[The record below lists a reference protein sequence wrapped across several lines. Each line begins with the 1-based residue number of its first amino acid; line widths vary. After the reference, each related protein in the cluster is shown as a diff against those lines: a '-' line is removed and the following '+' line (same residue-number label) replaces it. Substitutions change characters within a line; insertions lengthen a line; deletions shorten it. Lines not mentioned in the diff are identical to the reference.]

1 MTGRTVTNSLAALTL
16 AVSLALPLGYVWAA
30 ALKVE
35 KPTQT
40 EKTEPL
46 WELGLGAA
54 GLYLPHYPAAA
65 QNQTRLL
72 PFPFLIYRGEIFR
85 SDEKGYLR
93 GRIFK
98 SEKVELDLSFSGSL
112 PVDSEDNDAR
122 TGMEE
127 LDWLAEIGPRLQ
139 INLLKTGD
147 PTRNAKIDFELPKRA
162 VFSTDFSEAPDYR
175 GVKFAPAV
183 VYENE
188 NVGDSGV
195 NFKVSAA
202 AIFATEGLMDYFY
215 EVDAQF
221 VRSDRPEYDAD
232 AGYLGARFRFNMK
245 RKFWSRVTGFLN
257 TSLWNFSGTTN
268 SDSPLSLETF
278 NYGVVAGFKVAL
290 FQSDERVRDKGL

>member
-1 MTGRTVTNSLAALTL
+1 MG
-16 AVSLALPLGYVWAA
+16 
-30 ALKVE
+30 

-65 QNQTRLL
+65 QNQTRFL

-98 SEKVELDLSFSGSL
+98 SERVELDLSFSGSL

-122 TGMEE
+122 SGMEE

-147 PTRNAKIDFELPKRA
+147 PSRNAKIDFELPIRG

-175 GVKFAPAV
+175 GIKFAPAV

-188 NVGDSGV
+188 NVGDSSV

-202 AIFATEGLMDYFY
+202 AIFATE
-215 EVDAQF
+215 
-221 VRSDRPEYDAD
+221 
-232 AGYLGARFRFNMK
+232 
-245 RKFWSRVTGFLN
+245 
-257 TSLWNFSGTTN
+257 
-268 SDSPLSLETF
+268 
-278 NYGVVAGFKVAL
+278 
-290 FQSDERVRDKGL
+290 